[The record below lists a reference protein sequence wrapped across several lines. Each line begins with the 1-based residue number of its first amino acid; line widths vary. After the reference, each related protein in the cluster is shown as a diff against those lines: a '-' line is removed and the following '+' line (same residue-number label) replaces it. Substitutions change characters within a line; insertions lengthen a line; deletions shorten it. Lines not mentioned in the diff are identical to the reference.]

1 MMVAALR
8 QVVVVATLQL
18 TTRRLTKIRVAAV
31 DGCVGRYI
39 DPNIGMTT
47 IPALVA

>member
-1 MMVAALR
+1 MTVPALR

-18 TTRRLTKIRVAAV
+18 TTRRLTQIQVAAV
-31 DGCVGRYI
+31 DGCAGKYF

-47 IPALVA
+47 IPALGA